1 MVSSIQ
7 IYKLGPGLCNINS
20 VLEEFIRIRVE
31 INLAFR
37 LVNKHIYI
45 QQILFYL
52 DTILHY

>member
-52 DTILHY
+52 DTIWHY